1 MTVRSKRSLKQS
13 VYAMGRLA
21 DPVFL
26 PRERKQIEGSKDVP
40 MAERGSFHPQII
52 SLFVLNR
59 TSFSKRMGEHSPI
72 II

>member
-26 PRERKQIEGSKDVP
+26 PRERKQIEGSKEVP
-40 MAERGSFHPQII
+40 VPKRRGFQSQII
-52 SLFVLNR
+52 PLFILNR
-59 TSFSKRMGEHSPI
+59 TSFPKRMGEHSPI